1 MIQAVCFQK
10 TGGYTM
16 HMKDLVHIADLQ
28 AKQILKALVYFK
40 NNVDIN
46 FKEMSDM
53 LFDWSK
59 RLIK

>member
-1 MIQAVCFQK
+1 
-10 TGGYTM
+10 M
-16 HMKDLVHIADLQ
+16 HLKDLVRIADLQ
-28 AKQILKALVYFK
+28 DKQILETLIHLK
-40 NNVDIN
+40 NNGDIN

>member
-1 MIQAVCFQK
+1 
-10 TGGYTM
+10 M
-16 HMKDLVHIADLQ
+16 HLKDLIHIVDLRD
-28 AKQILKALVYFK
+28 KQILEALVYLK
-40 NNVDIN
+40 NNGDIS